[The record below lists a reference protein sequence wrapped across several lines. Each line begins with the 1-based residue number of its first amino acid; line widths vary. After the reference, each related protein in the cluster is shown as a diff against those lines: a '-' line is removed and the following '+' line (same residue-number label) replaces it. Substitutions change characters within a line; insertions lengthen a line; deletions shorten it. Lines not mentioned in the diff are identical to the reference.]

1 MRQRSAIRI
10 GLALV
15 AASLAL
21 SACGSRGA
29 TTDPESDPSS
39 GNPTTQQQKVV
50 KIGVI
55 APFSGENSAFGLG
68 IRNGADLAIKQA
80 NEQNAIPGWKIELAA
95 EDDEGQPDVGK
106 NAATKVAGDDE
117 VGAVV
122 GTFNSGVAQQTAP
135 VLNSAN
141 IAQVSPA
148 NTNDTLTRGN
158 DFEANPQRLYPN
170 YFRLCATDG
179 IQGPFGAQYLYND
192 LKITEVATIHDKKTY
207 GQGIV
212 EAFTKEFEKL
222 GGTIVA
228 AETVDAKEKDL
239 GAVISKIQSKNPKAV
254 YYGGEYG
261 QAGPLAAQL
270 ESAGLDVPL
279 MGGDGIKSDEFIK
292 LAQDSASGNYGS
304 SVGAPTNELP
314 TASKFVADYEKA
326 GYSEPM
332 EAFGAYSFD
341 STNAVIKALAV
352 ALKDATDVKSARPK
366 VIEALAVT
374 DFEGV
379 TGKVG
384 FDEFGDPVNK
394 VLTMYEVEGGK
405 WVKAKTE
412 AFNK

>member
-39 GNPTTQQQKVV
+39 GNPTTQQKVV

-55 APFSGENSAFGLG
+55 APLSGEYAAFGLG
-68 IRNGADLAIKQA
+68 IRNSAELAIKQA
-80 NEQNAIPGWKIELAA
+80 NESNAIPGWKFELAA
-95 EDDEGQPDVGK
+95 EDDQATPDTGK
-106 NAATKVAGDDE
+106 NAATKLAGDAE
-117 VGAVV
+117 VAAVI

-148 NTNDTLTRGN
+148 NTNDTLTQGN
-158 DFEANPQRLYPN
+158 DFETAKKRPYPN

-179 IQGPFGAQYLYND
+179 IQGPFGARFLYEK
-192 LKITEVATIHDKKTY
+192 LGIKELATIHDKKTY

-212 EAFTKEFEKL
+212 AAFTKEYEKL
-222 GGTIVA
+222 GGKVVV
-228 AETVDAKEKDL
+228 AETVNPDDKDFN
-239 GAVISKIQSKNPKAV
+239 AVISKVKEKNPKAV
-254 YYGGEYG
+254 YFGGEYA
-261 QAGPLAAQL
+261 QAAPLAQQMHA
-270 ESAGLDVPL
+270 AGLDIPL
-279 MGGDGIKSDEFIK
+279 AGGDGIKSDEFVK
-292 LAQDSASGNYGS
+292 LAGNAADGNYAT
-304 SVGAPTNELP
+304 SVGAPTDQLE
-314 TASKFVADYEKA
+314 TAKKFVDDYEKA
-326 GYSEPM
+326 GYEDPY

-341 STNAVIKALAV
+341 ATNAVIKALAV
-352 ALKDATDVKSARPK
+352 ALKDATDVKSARQK
-366 VIEALAVT
+366 VIEALSAT
-374 DFEGV
+374 DFDGV

-394 VLTMYEVEGGK
+394 VLTVYEVKGGK
-405 WVKAKTE
+405 WEASNTE
-412 AFNK
+412 SFND